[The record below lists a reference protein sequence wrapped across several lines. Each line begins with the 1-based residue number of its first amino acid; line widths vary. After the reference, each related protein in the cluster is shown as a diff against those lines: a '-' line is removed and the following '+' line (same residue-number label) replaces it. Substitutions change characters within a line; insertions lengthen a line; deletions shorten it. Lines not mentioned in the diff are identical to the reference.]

1 VNRVLLILLVVCL
14 CLPGGCKKH
23 TQTASEEEYG
33 YKYYMFDIEFL
44 NYDDL
49 PYTWK
54 TPGSLEGDLTDE
66 DGVILHE
73 KYGYH
78 PVLLAQKILR
88 YCDSYQLVR
97 EETYLEKAILFADKM
112 LQLASENDD
121 DIDDDI
127 ILFPYNFDFPLH
139 GYPDETIRSPWYS
152 GMAQGQVLSA
162 FVRLYN
168 IIEDDKYKD
177 AARKVFNSFFTFK
190 DINMPWISYI
200 DHNKYVWIEEYP
212 MEDPTNALNGFIFA
226 IYGLY
231 DYYLLTQDSK
241 CKEIL
246 LACLTT
252 VKDNIHLFRNKDD
265 LSYYCLKHKVKSE
278 SYHKVHIDQLEMLF
292 LITQDRYFSAM
303 AELFNNDLLKYQE
316 MKN

>member
-1 VNRVLLILLVVCL
+1 MCL
-14 CLPGGCKKH
+14 DNGGH
-23 TQTASEEEYG
+23 FT
-33 YKYYMFDIEFL
+33 
-44 NYDDL
+44 
-49 PYTWK
+49 
-54 TPGSLEGDLTDE
+54 LEGDLTDE

-152 GMAQGQVLSA
+152 GMAQGQA
-162 FVRLYN
+162 
-168 IIEDDKYKD
+168 
-177 AARKVFNSFFTFK
+177 FK